1 MYAQVVRVQIKPGS
15 MDEAIDIFRDSVAPA
30 VSQQK
35 GFKSVHFVVDREG
48 SKAIAFGLWETKA
61 DVDAVASSG
70 FYQEQ
75 VAKLAAVFAAPPE
88 RVVYEVAVQA

>member
-1 MYAQVVRVQIKPGS
+1 MYAQVVRVQIKPGE
-15 MDEAIDIFRDSVAPA
+15 MDNAINIFRDSVAPA

-35 GFKSVHFVVDREG
+35 GFKNLYFVVDREG
-48 SKAIAFGLWETKA
+48 NNAIAFGLWETQA
-61 DVDAVASSG
+61 DVEAVASSG

-88 RVVYEVAVQA
+88 RVVYEVALQA